1 MNSSVPGAAL
11 ATALTL
17 LVSAVQAETA
27 VPGPLRVE
35 IKATPIES
43 FEARDPSRKR
53 FGKLEYRGG
62 LTLTSPNRHFGG
74 VSGFV
79 IEPDGRRF
87 TAITDRGFWIA
98 GEITA
103 DGDKPAGITKAEMA
117 PVIAP
122 DGKPAGEGRRYDT
135 ESLTRDGNTFYVGV
149 ERVNEILKFDFS
161 KGGVLAHAVPVPVPP
176 GVKQLPRNGGLE
188 ALAFVPKGLPL
199 AGTLLAFGEQGQ
211 KKEDDNPAFLIGG
224 PQPGAFF
231 IKRTDDFD
239 VTDAT
244 LTPDG
249 KLILLERHFSLARGP
264 AMRVRRIELSAIKP
278 GAAVDGEILL
288 TADFGYEI
296 DNMEAISAHR
306 NAAGETILTLMSD
319 DNFNPLLQRTIL
331 LRFAIVD

>member
-1 MNSSVPGAAL
+1 MKFPAQGAAL
-11 ATALTL
+11 AAALML
-17 LVSAVQAETA
+17 LAAPARAETA
-27 VPGPLRVE
+27 VPGPLQIE
-35 IKATPIES
+35 IKSTPIES

-62 LTLTSPNRHFGG
+62 LTLTSSNRNFGG

-87 TAITDRGFWIA
+87 IAITDRGFWLT
-98 GEITA
+98 GEIVA
-103 DGDKPAGITKAEMA
+103 DGDKPTGIVKAEMA

-135 ESLTRDGNTFYVGV
+135 ESLTRDGSTYYVGV

-161 KGGVLAHAVPVPVPP
+161 KGGVLARAVQVPVPT

-211 KKEDDNPAFLIGG
+211 NKEDDNPAFLIGG
-224 PQPGAFF
+224 PQPGSFLV
-231 IKRTDDFD
+231 KRTDDFD

-264 AMRVRRIELSAIKP
+264 AMRIRRIELASIKP
-278 GAAVDGEILL
+278 GAVVDGEILL
-288 TADFGYEI
+288 AADYGFEI
-296 DNMEAISAHR
+296 DNMEGISAHR
-306 NAAGETILTLMSD
+306 NAAGETILTVMSD
-319 DNFNPLLQRTIL
+319 DNFNTLLQRTIL
-331 LRFAIVD
+331 LRFAIVE

>member
-1 MNSSVPGAAL
+1 MKSFISGAAL
-11 ATALTL
+11 AAALTL
-17 LVSAVQAETA
+17 LASAAQAETA
-27 VPGPLRVE
+27 VAGPLQVE
-35 IKATPIES
+35 IKSTPIES
-43 FEARDPSRKR
+43 FEARQPDRKR

-74 VSGFV
+74 VSGLV
-79 IEPDGRRF
+79 VEPDGRRF
-87 TAITDRGFWIA
+87 TAITDRGFWIT
-98 GEITA
+98 GEIVA
-103 DGDKPAGITKAEMA
+103 GGDKPAGIVKAEMA

-122 DGKPAGEGRRYDT
+122 DGQAAGEGRRYDT
-135 ESLTRDGNTFYVGV
+135 ESLTRDGSTYYVGV
-149 ERVNEILKFDFS
+149 ERVNEILKFDFG
-161 KGGVLAHAVPVPVPP
+161 KNGMLARAVPVPVPP
-176 GVKQLPRNGGLE
+176 GVKKLPYNGGLE
-188 ALAFVPKGLPL
+188 ALVFVPKGMPL
-199 AGTLLAFGEQGQ
+199 SGTLLAFGEQGP

-231 IKRTDDFD
+231 VKRGDDFD

-264 AMRVRRIELSAIKP
+264 AMRIRRIDLAAIKP
-278 GAAVDGEILL
+278 GAVVDGEILL

-306 NAAGETILTLMSD
+306 NAGGETILTVMSD

-331 LRFAIVD
+331 LRFAIVE